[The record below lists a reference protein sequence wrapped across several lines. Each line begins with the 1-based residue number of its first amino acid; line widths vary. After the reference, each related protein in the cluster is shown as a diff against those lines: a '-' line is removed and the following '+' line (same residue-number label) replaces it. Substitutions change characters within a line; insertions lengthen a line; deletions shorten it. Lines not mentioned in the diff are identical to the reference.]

1 MTTTAFNLP
10 TAEEMTDRLRTWAE
24 RYRVPGATVAWMHGD
39 EVQSAATGVINI
51 ETGVE
56 TTPDTLFQIGSI
68 TKVYTTTLIMQLVD
82 EGRID
87 LDAPAT
93 TYLPGLRFSDDAAT
107 RTVTI
112 RHLLTHTS
120 GVDGDFFDDFGRGD
134 DCVAKY
140 VAACADL
147 PQVFAPGAMF
157 SYCNAGFVVLG
168 RIIELMTGM
177 GWDEALR
184 ERLLKPLGVTH
195 TRDAARTGA
204 AAIAPPPATSSMS
217 SSTST
222 CRRCWGMARAAGPA
236 GATPCATVADLLTFA
251 RMHIDGGVARDGTR
265 VLSEAS
271 VRAMQQVQFDLPAQP
286 GEGADHWGLGWM
298 LFDWGGR
305 RIIGHDGGTI
315 GQNSS
320 LRVLPE
326 ERFAVAVLA
335 NGTSG
340 VLLAGRI
347 MSWLFGQ
354 SLGIEMPER
363 PRPPEPAVQIDLKP
377 YIGVYEQLGLRR
389 EVEEHEGRLTMRVV
403 NTGPLAGVMPQ
414 LPPSD
419 LIAVEP
425 GLFLER
431 SPIGR
436 FVPVTFSGG
445 DDQGRAPYLYATRVA
460 RRVG

>member
-1 MTTTAFNLP
+1 
-10 TAEEMTDRLRTWAE
+10 
-24 RYRVPGATVAWMHGD
+24 
-39 EVQSAATGVINI
+39 
-51 ETGVE
+51 
-56 TTPDTLFQIGSI
+56 
-68 TKVYTTTLIMQLVD
+68 
-82 EGRID
+82 
-87 LDAPAT
+87 
-93 TYLPGLRFSDDAAT
+93 
-107 RTVTI
+107 
-112 RHLLTHTS
+112 
-120 GVDGDFFDDFGRGD
+120 
-134 DCVAKY
+134 
-140 VAACADL
+140 
-147 PQVFAPGAMF
+147 
-157 SYCNAGFVVLG
+157 VV
-168 RIIELMTGM
+168 
-177 GWDEALR
+177 
-184 ERLLKPLGVTH
+184 
-195 TRDAARTGA
+195 
-204 AAIAPPPATSSMS
+204 
-217 SSTST
+217 
-222 CRRCWGMARAAGPA
+222 
-236 GATPCATVADLLTFA
+236 
-251 RMHIDGGVARDGTR
+251 
-265 VLSEAS
+265 SEAS

-335 NGTSG
+335 NGASG

-354 SLGIEMPER
+354 SLGIDMPER
-363 PRPPEPAVQIDLKP
+363 PRPPEPAVEIDLKP

-403 NTGPLAGVMPQ
+403 NTGPLADVMPQ

-445 DDQGRAPYLYATRVA
+445 DDQGRALYLYATRVA